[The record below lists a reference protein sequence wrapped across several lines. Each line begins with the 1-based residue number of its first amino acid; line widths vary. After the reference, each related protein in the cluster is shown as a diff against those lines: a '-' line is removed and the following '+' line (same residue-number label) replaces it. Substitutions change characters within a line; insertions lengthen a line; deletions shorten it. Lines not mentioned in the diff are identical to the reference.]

1 MRLQK
6 PDEHDPAARIRA
18 RREEAK
24 AKADAAAPVAAPAP
38 ALLELD
44 PADIDLLPPL
54 PEDGGGLDKVML
66 AMDVV
71 DTLRHQQDLV
81 EHALSQDERD
91 AELIARIRRI
101 YADQGIEVSDAA
113 ITEGVQALKKDRFVY
128 QPPARGFG
136 RRLAHLYV
144 DRGKWTRRAGIV
156 GGLVLAVWL
165 AFAVPDWIEAGQRAG
180 AVRTEVADLRSR
192 LAQAQ
197 ERLASTQRAQAALT
211 APAGAAGQRLLADAR
226 AEAERAAQALAQA
239 QAAVP
244 RLDGVASLAD
254 GNAVEQILVPLRAP
268 LADAEQALQQAE
280 TRLADLSSLGGLE
293 AALGRALA
301 ALAGGNLSPAANA
314 DVQVIHAQ
322 ARQALAAGDVPLARG
337 RIDRLNALAE
347 TVNQSYELR
356 ILSRPNEQSG
366 VWRHPAGNRNARNY
380 YIIVEAVGQDGRP
393 VELPITSEEDQVQRR
408 VSRFGIRVPQNVYD
422 AVRADKLDN
431 GLIDNP
437 VFAVKRRGDLDA
449 VYRHAVAGGYITSW

>member
-24 AKADAAAPVAAPAP
+24 AKAEAAAPAVVKAPAQ
-38 ALLELD
+38 LTLD
-44 PADIDLLPPL
+44 ATDLDLLPPM
-54 PEDGGGLDKVML
+54 PDDGGGLDKVML

-81 EHALSQDERD
+81 EHALGQEERD
-91 AELIARIRRI
+91 AELIARIRKI
-101 YADQGIEVSDAA
+101 YADQGIEVSDAVIA
-113 ITEGVQALKKDRFVY
+113 EGVQALKKDRFTY
-128 QPPARGFG
+128 QPPERGFA

-144 DRGKWTRRAGIV
+144 DRGKWLRRTAIVAGL
-156 GGLVLAVWL
+156 GLAGWL
-165 AFAVPDWIEAGQRAG
+165 AFAVPDWIDASQRAG
-180 AVRTEVADLRSR
+180 AVRSEVADLRSR

-197 ERLASTQRAQAALT
+197 ERLASAQRAQAAVT
-211 APAGAAGQRLLADAR
+211 APANGAGQRLLADAR
-226 AEAERAAQALAQA
+226 AEAARAAQALAQA

-244 RLDGVASLAD
+244 RLDGIASLAD
-254 GNAVEQILVPLRAP
+254 ASAIEQVLVPVRTP

-280 TRLADLSSLGGLE
+280 SRLSDLSSLGGLE
-293 AALGRALA
+293 TALARALA
-301 ALAGGNLSPAANA
+301 ALAGGNLSAAAQA

-347 TVNQSYELR
+347 TVNQAYELR

-366 VWRHPAGNRNARNY
+366 VWRHPADNRNARNY
-380 YIIVEAVGQDGRP
+380 YIIVEAIGPDGRP
-393 VELPITSEEDQVQRR
+393 VELPVTSEEDQVQRR
-408 VSRFGIRVPQNVYD
+408 VSRFGIRVPQAVYD

-437 VFAVKRRGDLDA
+437 VFAVKRRGDLEP
-449 VYRHAVAGGYITSW
+449 VYRHNVAGGYITSW

>member
-6 PDEHDPAARIRA
+6 IEQPAKAEKVRVDPA
-18 RREEAK
+18 
-24 AKADAAAPVAAPAP
+24 PSAP
-38 ALLELD
+38 ALELD
-44 PADIDLLPPL
+44 LADLDLLPPL
-54 PEDGGGLDKVML
+54 PEEGGSLDKVML

-91 AELIARIRRI
+91 AELIARIRKI
-101 YADQGIEVSDAA
+101 YADQGIEVTDAVIA
-113 ITEGVQALKKDRFVY
+113 EGVQALKKDRFIY
-128 QPPARGFG
+128 RPPERGFA

-144 DRGKWTRRAGIV
+144 DRGKWAKRVAAVAGL
-156 GGLVLAVWL
+156 GLAGWL
-165 AFAVPDWIEAGQRAG
+165 AFAVPDWIDAGQRAG
-180 AVRTEVADLRSR
+180 EVRTEVAGLRSR

-197 ERLASTQRAQAALT
+197 ERLASTQRAQAAVT
-211 APAGAAGQRLLADAR
+211 APAGSAGQRLLADAR
-226 AEAERAAQALAQA
+226 AEAGRAAQALAQA

-244 RLDGVASLAD
+244 RLDGVASLSDAS
-254 GNAVEQILVPLRAP
+254 AIEQLLVPVRTP
-268 LADAEQALQQAE
+268 LADAERALQQADA
-280 TRLADLSSLGGLE
+280 RLSDLSSLGGLE
-293 AALGRALA
+293 TALARALA
-301 ALAGGNLSPAANA
+301 ALAGGNLSAAASA

-337 RIDRLNALAE
+337 RIGRLNALAE
-347 TVNQSYELR
+347 TVNQAYELR

-366 VWRHPAGNRNARNY
+366 VWRHPADNRGARNY

-393 VELPITSEEDQVQRR
+393 VELPITSEEDQAQRR
-408 VSRFGIRVPQNVYD
+408 VSRFGIRVPQSVYD

-437 VFAVKRRGDLDA
+437 VFAVKRRGDLEP
-449 VYRHAVAGGYITSW
+449 VYRHTVAGGHITSW